1 LIRWIRAFPRL
12 TSPDGRLRRSEEGGF
27 QRVDKNKNRNSKGRY
42 SSERATPTNTRR
54 TIRRPS
60 RRVDSDDE
68 DFEGD
73 FNDARAMSFQAQPTP
88 SFSMSPAPA
97 RLPSAIVEEVNN
109 SNVPVGVQKLQAELE
124 VAEAELKAARLK
136 HQFLAAKEAA
146 EKDAKSD
153 KSNKRKAPAT
163 MH

>member
-1 LIRWIRAFPRL
+1 
-12 TSPDGRLRRSEEGGF
+12 
-27 QRVDKNKNRNSKGRY
+27 
-42 SSERATPTNTRR
+42 
-54 TIRRPS
+54 
-60 RRVDSDDE
+60 
-68 DFEGD
+68 
-73 FNDARAMSFQAQPTP
+73 MSFQAQPTP

-97 RLPSAIVEEVNN
+97 RLSSAIVEEVNN

-146 EKDAKSD
+146 EKEAKSD
-153 KSNKRKAPAT
+153 KSNKKKAPAT

>member
-1 LIRWIRAFPRL
+1 
-12 TSPDGRLRRSEEGGF
+12 
-27 QRVDKNKNRNSKGRY
+27 
-42 SSERATPTNTRR
+42 
-54 TIRRPS
+54 
-60 RRVDSDDE
+60 
-68 DFEGD
+68 
-73 FNDARAMSFQAQPTP
+73 
-88 SFSMSPAPA
+88 
-97 RLPSAIVEEVNN
+97 
-109 SNVPVGVQKLQAELE
+109 VPVGVQKLQAELE

>member
-1 LIRWIRAFPRL
+1 M
-12 TSPDGRLRRSEEGGF
+12 
-27 QRVDKNKNRNSKGRY
+27 RVEKNKGRSKSRY
-42 SSERATPTNTRR
+42 SSERATPTSTRR

-68 DFEGD
+68 DFNGD
-73 FNDARAMSFQAQPTP
+73 FNDAWAMSFQQHMHPTP

-97 RLPSAIVEEVNN
+97 RLPAAIVEEVDN

-136 HQFLAAKEAA
+136 HTYLEAKEAA
-146 EKDAKSD
+146 EREAKTG
-153 KSNKRKAPAT
+153 KSNKRKAP
-163 MH
+163 